1 VTWSERKRNA
11 PLRKVDAENP
21 DEKQIQEAAQLI
33 RQGGIVAFPTE
44 SFYGLGVDPAMES
57 AVERLF
63 LVKRRHKD
71 RPILLLIA
79 AAGALDHLVSRITPA
94 ARRLMD
100 AFWPGGLT
108 LVFSA
113 SDRIPSA
120 ITAGTG
126 KIGIRISSHPV
137 AAALVRAVGG
147 ILTGT
152 SANLS
157 GMPPCRYAQEVLRQL
172 GGQVDRI
179 LDGGITAGKD
189 ASTVLDVSE
198 DPPRILRQGIVSR
211 EQLQSCID
219 LP

>member
-1 VTWSERKRNA
+1 MTWSERKRIA

-21 DEKQIQEAAQLI
+21 DERQIQEAAQLI

-44 SFYGLGVDPAMES
+44 SFYGLGVDPAMEG

-63 LVKRRHKD
+63 LVKRRQKD

-79 AAGALDHLVSRITPA
+79 AAGALDHLASRITPA

-126 KIGIRISSHPV
+126 KIGIRMSSHPV
-137 AAALVRAVGG
+137 AAALAQAVGG
-147 ILTGT
+147 TLTGT

-157 GMPPCRYAQEVLRQL
+157 GMSPCRYAQEVLRQL
-172 GGQVDRI
+172 GGRVDRI
-179 LDGGITAGKD
+179 LDGGITAGKN

-211 EQLQSCID
+211 EQLQNCID